1 VAVTPALVPA
11 AFELLG
17 HRLIGASTGYMTDRY
32 GDWPALVAGACEVST
47 AAVELSALAEPEL
60 GGLGEYLDEVDG
72 LPFEYVAVHGPSK
85 QRSLSEHA
93 LAFALQTLGPDVAT
107 IVLHP
112 DELEDPSAFTG
123 LGCTLAL
130 ENMDARKASGRTAD
144 ELTPLFEL
152 LPSAGLCLD
161 VAHAAS
167 VDPTLA
173 LAHELLDVH
182 GHRLRHV
189 HISSLDEQGHHLT
202 LSSTDRR
209 RFADVLDRCRD
220 VPWILEAPVR

>member
-1 VAVTPALVPA
+1 MIERVFIIGT
-11 AFELLG
+11 G
-17 HRLIGASTGYMTDRY
+17 LIGASTGYMTDRY

-47 AAVELSALAEPEL
+47 AAVELSALSESEL
-60 GGLGEYLDEVDG
+60 GGLGAFLDEVEW

-85 QRSLSEHA
+85 DRRLSEPELA
-93 LAFALQTLGPDVAT
+93 LALDSLGPEVDT
-107 IVLHP
+107 IVMHP
-112 DELEDPSAFTG
+112 DELSDPAAFRA
-123 LGCTLAL
+123 LGPTLAL
-130 ENMDARKASGRTAD
+130 ENMDARKSGGRTTAQ
-144 ELTPLFEL
+144 LAPLLQL

-173 LAHELLDVH
+173 LAHELLDLH

-189 HISSLDEQGHHLT
+189 HISSLDESGHHLP
-202 LSSTDRR
+202 LSAADER

>member
-32 GDWPALVAGACEVST
+32 GDWPALVSRACEVST

-60 GGLGEYLDEVDG
+60 GGLGEYLDEVDW

-85 QRSLSEHA
+85 ERSLPEA
-93 LAFALQTLGPDVAT
+93 ELAFALASLGPEVAT

-112 DELEDPSAFTG
+112 DELHAPAAFG
-123 LGCTLAL
+123 ELGPTLAL
-130 ENMDARKASGRTAD
+130 ENMDARKRTGRTAD
-144 ELTPLFEL
+144 ELTEAFAA
-152 LPSAGLCLD
+152 LPAAGLCLD

-167 VDPTLA
+167 VDPTMA
-173 LAHELLDVH
+173 VAHELLDVH

-189 HISSLDEQGHHLT
+189 HISSLDEHGHHLP
-202 LSSTDRR
+202 LSAADQR
-209 RFADVLDRCRD
+209 RFAAVLDRCRD

>member
-1 VAVTPALVPA
+1 MPA
-11 AFELLG
+11 ALEVLG
-17 HRLIGASTGYMTDRY
+17 QRLVGASTGYMTELY
-32 GDWPALVAGACEVST
+32 GDWAALVARACEVST

-60 GGLGEYLDEVDG
+60 GGLGSYLDEVTW

-85 QRSLSEHA
+85 QRSLPERELA
-93 LAFALQTLGPDVAT
+93 LALASLGLEVDT

-112 DELEDPSAFTG
+112 DELTDLAAFEA
-123 LGCTLAL
+123 LGATLAL
-130 ENMDARKASGRTAD
+130 ENMDARKAFGRTAA
-144 ELTPLFEL
+144 ELADAFAA
-152 LPSAGLCLD
+152 LPAAGLCLD

-173 LAHELLDVH
+173 LAHELLDLH

-189 HISSLDEQGHHLT
+189 HLSSLDAEGHHLP
-202 LSSTDRR
+202 LSSEDRR
-209 RFADVLDRCRD
+209 RFAPVLDRCRD

>member
-1 VAVTPALVPA
+1 VTPALVPA
-11 AFELLG
+11 ALELLG

-60 GGLGEYLDEVDG
+60 GGLGDFLDEVEG

-85 QRSLSEHA
+85 DRRLSEPA
-93 LAFALQTLGPDVAT
+93 LAIALDSLGADVAT

-112 DELEDPSAFTG
+112 DELDDAAAFVA
-123 LGCTLAL
+123 LGSTLAL
-130 ENMDARKASGRTAD
+130 ENMDARKAGGRTAA

-152 LPSAGLCLD
+152 LPAAGLCLD

-173 LAHELLDVH
+173 VAHELLDLH

-189 HISSLDEQGHHLT
+189 HLSSLDADGHHLP
-202 LSSTDRR
+202 LSAGDRH
-209 RFADVLDRCRD
+209 RFAEVLDRCRD
-220 VPWILEAPVR
+220 VPWILEAPLR